1 MLHCGLIM
9 YKGLDLLE
17 SRRSFYH
24 MLLIFLVESLGNR
37 APNIY
42 SKEVEQIDGWMVGWT
57 YQLDD
62 QSGWLFPTLVQ
73 RHQGVYLVYVK
84 GYYEHLKKSS

>member
-1 MLHCGLIM
+1 
-9 YKGLDLLE
+9 
-17 SRRSFYH
+17 
-24 MLLIFLVESLGNR
+24 MLLTFLIERLGNR

-62 QSGWLFPTLVQ
+62 LPATLVQ
-73 RHQGVYLVYVK
+73 RHQGEYLIYVK
-84 GYYEHLKKSS
+84 GDYEHLKKSS